1 MYPGRIHMYQGYDA
15 LEVTSLVRHAHKLGC
30 RSIMLSCASGAVRD
44 VEPGTVGLI
53 TDQVNLTGRNPLE
66 SAEGAAA
73 AAATEA
79 SACANCAEKCDSTAA
94 CCAEKADSTKACC
107 EKSCCEKAEANK

>member
-1 MYPGRIHMYQGYDA
+1 MFNAMKKIVSFVIVLAAVAM
-15 LEVTSLVRHAHKLGC
+15 VGC
-30 RSIMLSCASGAVRD
+30 CGNSNKKA
-44 VEPGTVGLI
+44 
-53 TDQVNLTGRNPLE
+53 
-66 SAEGAAA
+66 AEG
-73 AAATEA
+73 A

>member
-1 MYPGRIHMYQGYDA
+1 MLDA
-15 LEVTSLVRHAHKLGC
+15 MKKIFSFVIVLAAVAMV
-30 RSIMLSCASGAVRD
+30 SCGGNTTKKA
-44 VEPGTVGLI
+44 
-53 TDQVNLTGRNPLE
+53 
-66 SAEGAAA
+66 AETE

-79 SACANCAEKCDSTAA
+79 VAAPAGEAAACAEKCDSTAA

>member
-1 MYPGRIHMYQGYDA
+1 MFNAMKKIVSFVIV
-15 LEVTSLVRHAHKLGC
+15 L
-30 RSIMLSCASGAVRD
+30 
-44 VEPGTVGLI
+44 
-53 TDQVNLTGRNPLE
+53 
-66 SAEGAAA
+66 
-73 AAATEA
+73 AATEA

>member
-1 MYPGRIHMYQGYDA
+1 MKKIVSFVIVLAAVAM
-15 LEVTSLVRHAHKLGC
+15 VGC
-30 RSIMLSCASGAVRD
+30 CGNSNKKA
-44 VEPGTVGLI
+44 
-53 TDQVNLTGRNPLE
+53 
-66 SAEGAAA
+66 AEG